1 MTTGTRR
8 QDQQD
13 KDHDKESTEMV
24 RREFI
29 KRFGAYTAGSAL
41 GLYVLM
47 SPKTSR
53 AAGVGSEGAPG

>member
-1 MTTGTRR
+1 MTTDTNEAEE
-8 QDQQD
+8 
-13 KDHDKESTEMV
+13 KIDKENSEMV

-47 SPKTSR
+47 SPKTAR
-53 AAGVGSEGAPG
+53 AIGSDGAP